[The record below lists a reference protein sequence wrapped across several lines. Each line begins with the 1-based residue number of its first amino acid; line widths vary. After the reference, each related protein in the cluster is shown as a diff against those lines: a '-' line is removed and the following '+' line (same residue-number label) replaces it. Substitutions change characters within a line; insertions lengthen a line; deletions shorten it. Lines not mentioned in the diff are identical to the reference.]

1 MTGVPSTFDRLAHG
15 MSPRGPVVLIYSPMA
30 GESRAKHARE
40 LLKHAGVSVALSI
53 PIQSLNGAEPQGAR
67 WREAGCVAAV
77 AAGGDG
83 TVGTVSTHAVRAGLP
98 VGVLPYGTAN
108 DVARSLRI
116 PLALEQ
122 AAQTVAWGEPQPV
135 DAGQVLYLDEPSED
149 AYFLHALTLGLNV
162 EFARLA
168 TDAAQRRRWGRLTY
182 AVSAFESLEHYKPLA
197 ATLRFS
203 DVGGVTER
211 SLVLQSDIAL
221 LAAINLPVLGGR
233 MEFRAPGVR
242 SDDQLLDYLLL
253 EARAPRDIGQAL
265 AEALNLL
272 GGATQALLGHRDPI
286 DLAAPGVRWI
296 RARSLHI
303 ETDEAA
309 GVTVDGEVHR
319 HTPAV
324 AQVAPLPVQMI
335 IPTAHRGDAIG
346 R

>member
-1 MTGVPSTFDRLAHG
+1 MNGDHSIFDRPARG
-15 MSPRGPVVLIYSPMA
+15 SSPRGPVVLIYSPMA
-30 GESRAKHARE
+30 GESRAEHARE
-40 LLKHAGVSVALSI
+40 LLKRAGVSVALSE

-83 TVGTVSTHAVRAGLP
+83 TVGAVATHAARVGMP
-98 VGVLPYGTAN
+98 VGILPYGTAN
-108 DVARSLRI
+108 DIARSLRI
-116 PLALEQ
+116 PLALER

-135 DAGQVLYLDEPSED
+135 DAGQALYPNEPLED
-149 AYFLHALTLGLNV
+149 AYFLHAMTLGLNV

-168 TDAAQRRRWGRLTY
+168 TDVAQRQRWGRLTY
-182 AVSAFESLEHYKPLA
+182 AVSAVESLERYKPLA
-197 ATLRFS
+197 ATLRFFG
-203 DVGGVTER
+203 VGGVEER
-211 SLVLQSDIAL
+211 NLVLRSDIAL

-242 SDDQLLDYLLL
+242 SDDQLLDYILV
-253 EARAPRDIGQAL
+253 EARTPHDIGQAL
-265 AEALNLL
+265 AETLNLL
-272 GGATQALLGHRDPI
+272 GGAAQTLLGRRDPV
-286 DLAAPGVRWI
+286 DVAAPGVRWF

-324 AQVAPLPVQMI
+324 AQVAPLPVLMI
-335 IPTAHRGDAIG
+335 VPATHRGEAIE

>member
-1 MTGVPSTFDRLAHG
+1 MIVVPSASDRPAHG
-15 MSPRGPVVLIYSPMA
+15 IAPRGPVVLIYSPMA
-30 GESRAKHARE
+30 GESRAEHARE
-40 LLKHAGVSVALSI
+40 LLKDAGVSVALSI
-53 PIQSLNGAEPQGAR
+53 PIQSLNGAGPQGER

-83 TVGTVSTHAVRAGLP
+83 TVGAVSTHATRAGLP
-98 VGVLPYGTAN
+98 VGILPYGTAN

-116 PLALEQ
+116 PLALDH
-122 AAQTVAWGEPQPV
+122 AAQTVAWGALQPV
-135 DAGQVLYLDEPSED
+135 DAGQVLYPNEPNEN

-182 AVSAFESLEHYKPLA
+182 AVSAFESLEHYQPLA
-197 ATLRFS
+197 ATLRFA
-203 DVGGVTER
+203 GVDGVAER
-211 SLVLQSDIAL
+211 SLVLRSDIAL

-233 MEFRAPGVR
+233 MEFRAPAVR
-242 SDDQLLDYLLL
+242 SDDQLLDYLLM

-272 GGATQALLGHRDPI
+272 GGATQALLGRQDPVN
-286 DLAAPGVRWI
+286 LTAPGVRWI

-319 HTPAV
+319 RTPAV

-335 IPTAHRGDAIG
+335 VPLAHRGDAIG